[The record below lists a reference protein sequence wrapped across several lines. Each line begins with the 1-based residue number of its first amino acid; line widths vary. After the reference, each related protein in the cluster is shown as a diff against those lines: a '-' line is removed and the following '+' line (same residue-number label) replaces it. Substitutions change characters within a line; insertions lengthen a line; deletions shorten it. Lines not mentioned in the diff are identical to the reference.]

1 MINQPDSKSCT
12 LDKALF
18 QKLVESDKTTEFK
31 ICPKISD
38 IHINVRAHERQRV
51 KYATQLL
58 SKSVSD
64 ALLYL
69 YEDEYKLQ
77 ANAIRLFDDFFDVMN
92 SRTMYDS
99 KSNRCGLGESCYIN
113 FKKIIDIKLPLRLQH
128 IATQFLSIH

>member
-1 MINQPDSKSCT
+1 MINQPDSKSYT

-18 QKLVESDKTTEFK
+18 QKLVKSDKTTKFK

-92 SRTMYDS
+92 SRTMYES
-99 KSNRCGLGESCYIN
+99 KSNRCGLGKSYSYH
-113 FKKIIDIKLPLRLQH
+113 F
-128 IATQFLSIH
+128 